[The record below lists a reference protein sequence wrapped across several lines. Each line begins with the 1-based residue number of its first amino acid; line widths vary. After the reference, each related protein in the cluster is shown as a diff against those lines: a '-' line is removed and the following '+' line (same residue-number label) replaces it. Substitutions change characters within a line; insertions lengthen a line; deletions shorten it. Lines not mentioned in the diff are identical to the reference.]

1 MAGTREIMIHNF
13 CERLLDN
20 VVHFHIMKMKD
31 SVLIWIG
38 KKAELTSLSV
48 AMCTRYVSVYQWC
61 LCGLN
66 SKASSHQVS
75 NFLKFGTFSSA
86 MRGFKEQNLFVEFI
100 NKV

>member
-48 AMCTRYVSVYQWC
+48 AVCTRYVSVC
-61 LCGLN
+61 VV

-86 MRGFKEQNLFVEFI
+86 TRGFKEQKKNLFVEFI